1 MNLSGIVF
9 MGGYGF
15 FVWGSYM
22 LTLGAMGGEVLLLLR
37 RRKALRDNINDT
49 ACRGSWQA
57 RG

>member
-1 MNLSGIVF
+1 MNWLGIVF

-37 RRKALRDNINDT
+37 RRKALRDSINGP

-57 RG
+57 QG